1 MTAFGLTMFQTDY
14 AIAPALLAQ
23 EAVARGFESL
33 FLPEHTHI
41 PASRQTP
48 WPGGGDLPKEYWHA
62 HDSFIALAM
71 AAAMTKTL
79 RLGTGVA
86 LVTERDPILMAKQVA
101 SLDHLSAGRVLLGVG
116 AGWNAEEMRNHGVE
130 FADRWKVLRER
141 LLAMRRI
148 WTDDEAE
155 FHGEF
160 VDFDPI
166 WAYPKPVRR
175 GGPKVLLGAASR
187 WTWRRIAEY
196 ADGWMPIYQNPE
208 RAAVSPIDYADGI
221 RQTRAAW
228 AEAGRQGEPDF
239 TVFAATPNRSAMEA
253 LIAMGFNRVV
263 FGLPAAAAGEVLP
276 LLDRYAEMAAA
287 INS

>member
-1 MTAFGLTMFQTDY
+1 MTEFGLTIFQTDY

-23 EAVARGFESL
+23 EAEARGFESL
-33 FLPEHTHI
+33 FFPEHTHI
-41 PASRQTP
+41 PASRQSP

-62 HDSFIALAM
+62 HDSFIALAT
-71 AAAMTKTL
+71 AASVTKTL

-86 LVTERDPILMAKQVA
+86 LITERDPILMAKQVA
-101 SLDHLSAGRVLLGVG
+101 TLDHLSGGRVLLGVG
-116 AGWNAEEMRNHGVE
+116 AGWNAEEMRNHGVA

-166 WAYPKPVRR
+166 WAYPKPLQP
-175 GGPKVLLGAASR
+175 GGPKVLMGAASR

-208 RAAVSPIDYADGI
+208 RAAVGVIDYADGI

-228 AEAGRQGEPDF
+228 AEAGRSGEPDC
-239 TVFAATPNRSAMEA
+239 TVFAATPNQGAMEG
-253 LIAMGFNRVV
+253 LIEMGFNRVV
-263 FGLPAAAAGEVLP
+263 FGLPAAGADEVLP
-276 LLDRYAEMAAA
+276 LLDRYAELAAA
-287 INS
+287 ING

>member
-1 MTAFGLTMFQTDY
+1 MTVFGLTIFQTDY
-14 AIAPALLAQ
+14 AIDPARLAQ
-23 EAVARGFESL
+23 EAEARGFESL
-33 FLPEHTHI
+33 FFPEHTHI
-41 PASRQTP
+41 PASRQSP

-71 AAAMTKTL
+71 AASVTKTL
-79 RLGTGVA
+79 RLGTGIA
-86 LVTERDPILMAKQVA
+86 LITERDPILMAKQVA
-101 SLDHLSAGRVLLGVG
+101 TLDHLSGGRVLLGVG

-166 WAYPKPVRR
+166 WAYPKPLQP

-187 WTWRRIAEY
+187 WAWRRIAEY

-208 RAAVSPIDYADGI
+208 RAAVGPIDYADGI

-228 AEAGRQGEPDF
+228 AEAGRSGEPDC
-239 TVFAATPNRSAMEA
+239 TLFAATPNRDAVEK
-253 LIAMGFNRVV
+253 LIKLGFNRVV
-263 FGLPAAAAGEVLP
+263 FGLPAAEADEVLP
-276 LLDRYAEMAAA
+276 LLDRYAELAAA
-287 INS
+287 ING